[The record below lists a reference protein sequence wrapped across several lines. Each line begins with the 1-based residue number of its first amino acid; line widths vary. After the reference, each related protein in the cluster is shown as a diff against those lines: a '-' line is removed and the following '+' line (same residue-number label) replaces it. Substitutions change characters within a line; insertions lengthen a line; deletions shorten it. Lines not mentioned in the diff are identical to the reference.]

1 MSFSESDF
9 PGLISL
15 IEGTLKKYKNSD
27 FAVALVNEIIRVYN
41 RVPLYPGI
49 AGMCAGTM
57 AQTVTPDKI
66 KAGDEVLVELEGS
79 PSQFGTVK
87 EISSDEITV
96 GNSKISISETVSI
109 LKLNKNTLEEIWPT
123 LIFPEEV

>member
-1 MSFSESDF
+1 MSFSESDY

-66 KAGDEVLVELEGS
+66 QAGDEVLVEFKDS
-79 PSQFGTVK
+79 ASRFGVVK
-87 EISSDEITV
+87 EISSDEIRV
-96 GNSKISISETVSI
+96 GDLKISILEITNT

-123 LIFPEEV
+123 LIFPEVE